1 MKQELSLVSLA
12 LNNSAP
18 SPLAQM
24 VRASDGYLVAFG
36 GTTCISVPFPSAID
50 ACFNPEAI
58 APFFR
63 KERKAISYTI
73 KNKKLVLTEGKER
86 LTVGCLAAEE
96 LAIIDNFETPIPC
109 TLNLKSLKVAAEVTN
124 LEGPVYAH
132 GVIFKSGMMNAT
144 NNKVFFCGESGI
156 PKDIEFAIAKES
168 CVALTKF
175 KSNVISIS
183 HNKHTVKFNFESGAS
198 LCARQLLCEF
208 PDIGPLFAGKWNDL
222 NLTEDLSDIQCEYLE
237 FIEGSVYYHSKDSV
251 GILENVLDTGIK
263 VSAYKK
269 SFDHLGKIG
278 NKISLSE
285 DKLKLKSVGDKCVVI
300 CSVKVKG
307 N

>member
-1 MKQELSLVSLA
+1 M
-12 LNNSAP
+12 
-18 SPLAQM
+18 
-24 VRASDGYLVAFG
+24 
-36 GTTCISVPFPSAID
+36 
-50 ACFNPEAI
+50 
-58 APFFR
+58 
-63 KERKAISYTI
+63 
-73 KNKKLVLTEGKER
+73 
-86 LTVGCLAAEE
+86 
-96 LAIIDNFETPIPC
+96 
-109 TLNLKSLKVAAEVTN
+109 
-124 LEGPVYAH
+124 
-132 GVIFKSGMMNAT
+132 
-144 NNKVFFCGESGI
+144 
-156 PKDIEFAIAKES
+156 
-168 CVALTKF
+168 ALTKF